1 MPYCQHCGAEHSDD
15 ASFCPRCG
23 SWVAAVG
30 GLPGIAAPTRYA
42 GFWWRVGAYLIDAL
56 IVGIPFSVANSLLV
70 SPPANMNTTTD
81 QAGNVNTS
89 FTGNWTAFLIVLA
102 AFMVCNWLYVALLLS
117 SPRQGTVGK
126 MALGLIVTDEHG
138 ERLSF
143 GRASGRHFA
152 NLLNSLTLGIGYL
165 MVIWTSRKQALH
177 DKVAGTLVVPKPA

>member
-1 MPYCQHCGAEHSDD
+1 
-15 ASFCPRCG
+15 
-23 SWVAAVG
+23 
-30 GLPGIAAPTRYA
+30 
-42 GFWWRVGAYLIDAL
+42 
-56 IVGIPFSVANSLLV
+56 
-70 SPPANMNTTTD
+70 
-81 QAGNVNTS
+81 
-89 FTGNWTAFLIVLA
+89 
-102 AFMVCNWLYVALLLS
+102 
-117 SPRQGTVGK
+117 